1 MRFTRFLCLVGVG
14 ALVAACSINET
25 PELSKLT
32 VTPGEAAPGDTVTGT
47 AEVEDDD
54 GDLNGGKMIIRTMQ
68 EGNLTTTTTLP
79 IALSDRAS
87 KAGLSLAFQVAKNA
101 IAGEATIELI
111 IEDKAG
117 HKSNAQTATITIK
130 K

>member
-1 MRFTRFLCLVGVG
+1 MRSTARFFCLAAG
-14 ALVAACSINET
+14 ALIAACSINET

-32 VTPGEAAPGDTVTGT
+32 VTPAEAAPGDTVTGT

-87 KAGLSLAFQVAKNA
+87 KAGLSLAFQVAKSA
-101 IAGEATIELI
+101 LAGEATIELI
-111 IEDKAG
+111 VEDKAG
-117 HKSNAQTATITIK
+117 HKSNAQ
-130 K
+130 